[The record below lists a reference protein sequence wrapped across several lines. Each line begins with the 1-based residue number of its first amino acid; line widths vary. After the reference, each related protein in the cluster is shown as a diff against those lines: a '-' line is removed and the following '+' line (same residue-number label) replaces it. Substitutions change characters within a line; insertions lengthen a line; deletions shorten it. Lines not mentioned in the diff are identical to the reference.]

1 MTFLPSMENSGT
13 CRRHRG
19 SAHSGSHPAAAAPVR
34 VRPPGAGQPGGL
46 RAAGG
51 RGPQGFCPEEPLSSR
66 PEPEQVPPRAFSS
79 PREGAGRLSCNKQ
92 WPPGPTPNSALLIPH
107 PGDRQTMPVP
117 ASPPDPTHPL
127 SKCHREPV
135 PRARKR
141 RAAGPGGR
149 RASERE
155 VRGGHC
161 SARHASWRRPSGTP
175 SAGASDPKYWWPVL
189 RSGRKPDIWDE
200 GVYRAPLASLS
211 PLRILGGRSLS
222 S

>member
-107 PGDRQTMPVP
+107 PGDRQTTPVP
-117 ASPPDPTHPL
+117 ASPPTPHTLCL
-127 SKCHREPV
+127 SATESPCPGPGSAGRRAPGDAGPRRGKSEGDTAAHATPAGGGLPELPRREPV
-135 PRARKR
+135 TQNTGGQSFGVAESPTFGTRVST
-141 RAAGPGGR
+141 GPPWL
-149 RASERE
+149 
-155 VRGGHC
+155 V
-161 SARHASWRRPSGTP
+161 
-175 SAGASDPKYWWPVL
+175 
-189 RSGRKPDIWDE
+189 
-200 GVYRAPLASLS
+200 
-211 PLRILGGRSLS
+211 
-222 S
+222 